1 MPAVPEASRMADR
14 ARSEYR
20 WGRGRSRGRV
30 AGRVCS
36 ALFFFP
42 RGGSAQV
49 ARSLARA
56 LPAAGWRLTLAAG
69 SLGGWG
75 EPTHAASFFAG
86 VEVEPLDYS
95 PALER
100 AEPLVAPVPFP
111 PSYEDRPG
119 APDRVFAAVGD
130 ARYERLVA
138 AWIELLA
145 RAGAG
150 SADLEGCQNPS
161 SARNP
166 SFDTLHSRRASSTR
180 AFASMR
186 MSSPSNRSRRTR
198 RRLSTH
204 AAGSRHCRLLARA
217 PEPQRSPGPNSSEPR
232 LLGVDLLAL
241 LFDRGGAG

>member
-1 MPAVPEASRMADR
+1 MNRAIPRQSSSTVVTLEPACHAGGRGSSPVAPVKVLQIDRLVVNSDTRSGPTTGSIASRAESDQAESRLPILSRLKPGSDR
-14 ARSEYR
+14 PRRRRAPS
-20 WGRGRSRGRV
+20 SRQ
-30 AGRVCS
+30 S
-36 ALFFFP
+36 
-42 RGGSAQV
+42 S
-49 ARSLARA
+49 S
-56 LPAAGWRLTLAAG
+56 AAG
-69 SLGGWG
+69 SPDLR
-75 EPTHAASFFAG
+75 EPTTTALS
-86 VEVEPLDYS
+86 EVKDLLRDDLKLHGE
-95 PALER
+95 
-100 AEPLVAPVPFP
+100 
-111 PSYEDRPG
+111 G
-119 APDRVFAAVGD
+119 ARRVWQDVGVGD
-130 ARYERLVA
+130 AA
-138 AWIELLA
+138 P
-145 RAGAG
+145 
-150 SADLEGCQNPS
+150 EGCQNPS